1 MNVSDTFQDL
11 SKQMMY
17 PMVLLMSFH
26 RFLEAWHHY
35 KAWHFQAANIGSAQG
50 PAFGEWS
57 QMMIEEVG
65 SHMVDLAPCRNRP
78 PWMAG
83 GKNHEKPWICKLNKT
98 TEGKPKAVV
107 LSSSNH
113 LPPEHPNTK
122 KRCLVNLWNQDSS
135 IEIFSCKGSTNA
147 CHLLLATSPAFAA
160 FCALK
165 GGGGGW
171 RSMVCGLVGSH
182 LILGNLEVPEPQESR
197 REIPEVQQVQP
208 TTN

>member
-35 KAWHFQAANIGSAQG
+35 KAWRFQAPNIGSAQG

-65 SHMVDLAPCRNRP
+65 SHTVDLAPCRNRP

-83 GKNHEKPWICKLNKT
+83 GKIMKN
-98 TEGKPKAVV
+98 
-107 LSSSNH
+107 
-113 LPPEHPNTK
+113 PESANSTK
-122 KRCLVNLWNQDSS
+122 QQKVNQRQW
-135 IEIFSCKGSTNA
+135 F
-147 CHLLLATSPAFAA
+147 
-160 FCALK
+160 
-165 GGGGGW
+165 
-171 RSMVCGLVGSH
+171 
-182 LILGNLEVPEPQESR
+182 
-197 REIPEVQQVQP
+197 
-208 TTN
+208 

>member
-35 KAWHFQAANIGSAQG
+35 KAWHFQAPNIGSAQG

-65 SHMVDLAPCRNRP
+65 SHTVDLAPCRNRP

-83 GKNHEKPWICKLNKT
+83 GKIMKKP
-98 TEGKPKAVV
+98 
-107 LSSSNH
+107 
-113 LPPEHPNTK
+113 
-122 KRCLVNLWNQDSS
+122 
-135 IEIFSCKGSTNA
+135 
-147 CHLLLATSPAFAA
+147 
-160 FCALK
+160 
-165 GGGGGW
+165 
-171 RSMVCGLVGSH
+171 
-182 LILGNLEVPEPQESR
+182 
-197 REIPEVQQVQP
+197 
-208 TTN
+208 